1 MSFKMSN
8 LNVFLNKIAMPL
20 LLLEWELSYIQIAN
34 MTLVL
39 FDSVYQLTV
48 KYHSFVYTLR
58 IYLFSLFY
66 LHIFKALI
74 VIQTYIACNTS
85 SSFSIKYTDH
95 FLYKTKT
102 PFPQ

>member
-1 MSFKMSN
+1 
-8 LNVFLNKIAMPL
+8 MPL

-66 LHIFKALI
+66 LHIFKAAI
-74 VIQTYIACNTS
+74 VIQTYIAYNTS
-85 SSFSIKYTDH
+85 SSFSIEVNISFKIIYSNILII
-95 FLYKTKT
+95 FVYKTKT

>member
-1 MSFKMSN
+1 MSN

-20 LLLEWELSYIQIAN
+20 QLLEWELSYIQIAN
-34 MTLVL
+34 MTVVL
-39 FDSVYQLTV
+39 FDSVYQLIV
-48 KYHSFVYTLR
+48 KYHNFVYTLR